1 MDSQWSDLVT
11 ANPGLVYPSI
21 VGPGHGGS
29 DRVEV
34 WRALGAG
41 EELKDDGSAAY
52 VLWSS
57 GSSDGCYGDSN
68 NDAYDDP

>member
-1 MDSQWSDLVT
+1 M
-11 ANPGLVYPSI
+11 

-34 WRALGAG
+34 WHALGTG

-57 GSSDGCYGDSN
+57 GSSDGCYGGSN